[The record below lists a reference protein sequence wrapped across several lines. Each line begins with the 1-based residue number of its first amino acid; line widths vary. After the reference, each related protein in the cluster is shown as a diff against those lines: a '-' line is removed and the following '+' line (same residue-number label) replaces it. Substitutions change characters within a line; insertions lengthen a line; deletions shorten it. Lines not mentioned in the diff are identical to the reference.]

1 MGPAG
6 PLTDQ
11 FQPITPVFTPSSAN
25 GYPLFAGW
33 GTFLS
38 LPEGSF
44 AMYQGRANP
53 DYGTI
58 SPSGWY
64 AYYPS
69 GQSGSEAAP
78 AWLALYEGSLRM
90 LPGSIGY
97 AAIQYND
104 PNSCARTVL
113 LIARSGRTCFKLDLA
128 DTGACTAFPDAL
140 WPDGTLVLQGD
151 SQSICKLQWW
161 PGLARPARSFR
172 TAARRRSG
180 YHRRLFRPDQA
191 DRGRPPP
198 APAGR

>member
-1 MGPAG
+1 RH
-6 PLTDQ
+6 TRFSRDW
-11 FQPITPVFTPSSAN
+11 SSDMCSSD
-25 GYPLFAGW
+25 L
-33 GTFLS
+33 
-38 LPEGSF
+38 F

-104 PNSCARTVL
+104 PNSCE
-113 LIARSGRTCFKLDLA
+113 IGRASCRERVYVWVVA
-128 DTGACTAFPDAL
+128 
-140 WPDGTLVLQGD
+140 V
-151 SQSICKLQWW
+151 
-161 PGLARPARSFR
+161 
-172 TAARRRSG
+172 
-180 YHRRLFRPDQA
+180 
-191 DRGRPPP
+191 
-198 APAGR
+198 